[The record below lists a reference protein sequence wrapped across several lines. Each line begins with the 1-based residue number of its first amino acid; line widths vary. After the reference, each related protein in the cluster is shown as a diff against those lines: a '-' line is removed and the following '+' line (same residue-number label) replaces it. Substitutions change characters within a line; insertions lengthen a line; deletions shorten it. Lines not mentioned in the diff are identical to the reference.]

1 LRPMLLQYVMEKLIS
16 ILKAELNSEKV
27 TDIIQVG
34 PRELNI
40 VISNRE
46 DVKSIRKLAA
56 LAHDD
61 SEVKI
66 KGIKVNFVDQYGT
79 RFEQL

>member
-1 LRPMLLQYVMEKLIS
+1 MLSQYVMEKLIG
-16 ILKAELNSEKV
+16 ILKAELNLEKV

-34 PRELNI
+34 PPELNI
-40 VISNRE
+40 VISSRE

-56 LAHDD
+56 LVHDD
-61 SEVKI
+61 SEVQI